1 MKPSGSPGP
10 TAHRRGATVAA
21 ALMLAAL
28 PALSS
33 GAVGTAEVGAT
44 PASATASPSSAAL
57 DELLRLLAAHRHGHV
72 RFTEVQYLKLLDRPL
87 ESTGELLYE
96 APDRLEKRTLTP
108 KVETLL
114 LERGV
119 LSARRGRHTYV
130 LPEHDYP
137 QVVPFIES
145 IRATLAG
152 DRATLERWFQV
163 EFEGELSHW
172 SLRLL
177 PRDPS
182 LAAVVTDI
190 RISGERDAVRT
201 VQIRESDGDRSLL
214 TVGAEVSP

>member
-1 MKPSGSPGP
+1 VRPGGSCGS
-10 TAHRRGATVAA
+10 TAAARGTTAAA
-21 ALMLAAL
+21 ALMLAAW
-28 PALSS
+28 PALCA
-33 GAVGTAEVGAT
+33 GAVGAAEGAAA
-44 PASATASPSSAAL
+44 PGVATASPSSATL

-72 RFTEVQYLKLLDRPL
+72 RFTEVEYLKLLDRPL

-152 DRATLERWFQV
+152 DRATLERWFQLQ
-163 EFEGELSHW
+163 FEGELSHW

-190 RISGERDAVRT
+190 RICGERDAVRT
-201 VQIRESDGDRSLL
+201 VEIRQSDGDRSLL